1 MVEIYALTDPESGE
15 VRYIGK
21 ANNAQKR
28 LKAHLSETRRKTPL
42 YCWIQSLRA
51 RGLVPG
57 LKIIALCPSGEWK
70 NEEIK
75 AINAE
80 RLINPKLLNIA
91 EGGDEPFCPTHIR
104 AENGRKNSKARVD
117 TPFKA
122 DLWQIKTRMSQ
133 LLRQGYGSNES
144 REKLREAARKCPE
157 LFGCYAGLKNREQ

>member
-42 YCWIQSLRA
+42 YCWIQSLRV

-70 NEEIK
+70 KEEIK
-75 AINAE
+75 AITAE
-80 RLINPKLLNIA
+80 RLINSRLLNVA
-91 EGGDEPFCPTHIR
+91 DGGDEPHCSKETR
-104 AENGRKNSKARVD
+104 AENGRKVAQLRIS
-117 TPFKA
+117 TPFKEY
-122 DLWQIKTRMSQ
+122 LWKSKRTLGQ
-133 LLRQGYGSNES
+133 LLKQGCVSNEA
-144 REKLREAARKCPE
+144 REKLRQAARKCPE